1 MKDYVVGTDVV
12 LAKLDSPNLEGWIT
26 VNSIKELK
34 TYAKKPVDRAQY
46 PTPVWKGSKFPAALM
61 KQVLGTIHEFPRMET
76 AYSLYYNIRTKEWAV
91 KCPEQNGSGAS
102 VSYEDDG
109 SGMPDGYSI
118 IGSIHT
124 HPEMSAFWSGTDLND
139 QTKKHGIHFVFGLR
153 DGLVS
158 TSLCTVFTPTEQ
170 FNQDI
175 REVVEDFDWA
185 QVYEP
190 VAEWVETIKKQ
201 SYHRTYVAPATTAK
215 SPKWYGTFTGTPYG
229 SKRNRTS
236 IGYNTNYSR
245 RRFDLDD
252 LWEDYYSATSF
263 VDDYKYVPRSYVA
276 GNYIYDDAEID
287 EQQEKYIKIIDTAID
302 NTDKGEAFRAAL
314 LDPQTR
320 GELESQLD
328 LVIVDVSDKGEVL
341 SGFSELAAVLPQLEK
356 TTNEEE
362 AQILTTVLEACPNVN
377 LVDAADPGFRNA
389 PMMDHITDLMDG
401 LVNSYCESP
410 ECIDP
415 QDVNTLLYNLKT
427 WYETVLMVGAQE
439 DTKAAVSDDNTE
451 AEEC

>member
-1 MKDYVVGTDVV
+1 MKDFVVGSDRV
-12 LAKLDSPNLEGWIT
+12 LAKLDSPNLKGWIT
-26 VNSIKELK
+26 VNSIKELV
-34 TYAKKPVDRAQY
+34 TYAKKPVDRTKY

-91 KCPEQNGSGAS
+91 KCPEQNGGGAS

-109 SGMPDGYSI
+109 SGMPEGYSI

-153 DGLVS
+153 GGLVA

-170 FNQDI
+170 FDQEL
-175 REVVEDFDWA
+175 REVVEDFDWN

-201 SYHRTYVAPATTAK
+201 SYHRTYPATTVYT
-215 SPKWYGTFTGTPYG
+215 PKNNYSYPTSYRRPKINPGHYG
-229 SKRNRTS
+229 SEHRVHRD
-236 IGYNTNYSR
+236 YE
-245 RRFDLDD
+245 D

-263 VDDYKYVPRSYVA
+263 IDDYSYTPRWYSAA
-276 GNYIYDDAEID
+276 GYNYGTDDRD
-287 EQQEKYIKIIDTAID
+287 EQQEKYIKIIDDAI
-302 NTDKGEAFRAAL
+302 TITSKSESFRAAL

-320 GELESQLD
+320 GELENQLD
-328 LVIVDVSDKGEVL
+328 LILVDASDKGEVI
-341 SGFSELAAVLPQLEK
+341 SGFSELTAVIPQIEK

-362 AQILTTVLEACPNVN
+362 AQVVSNILDAFPNVN
-377 LVDAADPGFRNA
+377 LIDQADPGFRNA

-401 LVNSYCESP
+401 LVNAYCENP
-410 ECIDP
+410 NCLDE

-427 WYETVLMVGAQE
+427 WYETVLMIGAEQ
-439 DTKAAVSDDNTE
+439 DTKEAAEEPAETTE